1 MGESFSLMKS
11 KQLSYCKIWGAFKI
25 NGSDAIASFGGEF
38 SPHQIPDLKSYC
50 KFWGRIFTPS
60 YSGFKK
66 LLQVLGGTSAS
77 FGEPVKSTVPGYCK
91 FWGRIFT
98 PSNSWFKKLLQDLG
112 ESFSPMKSKQL
123 SYCKIWGAFKI
134 NGSEAIASFGE
145 PVKSTVP
152 GYCKFWGELLQ
163 VLGSP

>member
-1 MGESFSLMKS
+1 MKS

-66 LLQVLGGTSAS
+66 LLQVLGGN
-77 FGEPVKSTVPGYCK
+77 FCK
-91 FWGRIFT
+91 FWGAR
-98 PSNSWFKKLLQDLG
+98 
-112 ESFSPMKSKQL
+112 
-123 SYCKIWGAFKI
+123 KI
-134 NGSEAIASFGE
+134 NGSG
-145 PVKSTVP
+145 
-152 GYCKFWGELLQ
+152 LLQ
-163 VLGSP
+163 VLGENFYPIKFLV

>member
-1 MGESFSLMKS
+1 MLLQVLGENFHPIIFRIQK
-11 KQLSYCKIWGAFKI
+11 
-25 NGSDAIASFGGEF
+25 AIASFGGNF
-38 SPHQIPDLKSYC
+38 C
-50 KFWGRIFTPS
+50 KFWGARKING
-60 YSGFKK
+60 SG
-66 LLQVLGGTSAS
+66 LLQVLGEN
-77 FGEPVKSTVPGYCK
+77 FYPIK
-91 FWGRIFT
+91 FLV
-98 PSNSWFKKLLQDLG
+98 SWFKKLLQDLG